1 MHASLLVAR
10 FLHTTLE
17 LILASAAFPLLQ
29 AIDSVPESQVHMTRA
44 LEWTKDRGLDPEA
57 SEAYDIYVR
66 EVGEKYHDFVAG
78 SIEKAGRQRQA
89 MAMNP
94 LASEVIAQ
102 TVLCHSKVDSF
113 VGREQT
119 VARLTAGDEA
129 QASIAIIFGYVPSC
143 GL

>member
-10 FLHTTLE
+10 FLHTALE
-17 LILASAAFPLLQ
+17 LFLASAAFPLLQ

-57 SEAYDIYVR
+57 SDAYDTYVR

-78 SIEKAGRQRQA
+78 SIEKVGRQRQ
-89 MAMNP
+89 
-94 LASEVIAQ
+94 SEVIAQ
-102 TVLCHSKVDSF
+102 TVFCHSEVSF

-119 VARLTAGDEA
+119 VGRDIPKECPRRWRTG
-129 QASIAIIFGYVPSC
+129 
-143 GL
+143 